1 MIKLDTKVGVLLTY
15 WDKLYGKMQAVA
27 TRSHDC
33 NANCFLKKMATVPQ
47 SVKIELF
54 REWVAGCKKLH
65 RIAFYQWRLM
75 FPSSVRH
82 DIDEI
87 TSCIT
92 SECNRLKN
100 LKAWTTDT

>member
-1 MIKLDTKVGVLLTY
+1 MIKLDTKVNVLLTY

-27 TRSHDC
+27 TNSHDC
-33 NANCFLKKMATVPQ
+33 NANCFLNKIATVPL
-47 SVKIELF
+47 SVKTELL
-54 REWVAGCKKLH
+54 REWVIGCIKLH

-82 DIDEI
+82 DRNEI
-87 TSCIT
+87 TDNIT
-92 SECNRLKN
+92 SECKRLSN